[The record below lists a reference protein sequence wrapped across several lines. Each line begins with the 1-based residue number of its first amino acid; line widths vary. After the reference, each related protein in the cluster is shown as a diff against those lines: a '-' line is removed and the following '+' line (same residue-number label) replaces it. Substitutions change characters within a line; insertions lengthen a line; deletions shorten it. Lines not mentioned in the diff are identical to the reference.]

1 MKSVMNI
8 QDLLEQSFNEDRSLV
23 AIPEKDEL
31 FASTNFISHHDM
43 LRSLLNIQSTSKSS
57 LYASKF
63 ESPVNI
69 PTNFTGIG
77 SDFVAIQSW
86 KNTENISARLIDHY
100 DDLVILE
107 CLVDKEFK
115 VYEEREFKKSLF
127 SDYELIIG
135 NIFYLR
141 IFERKNE
148 IRLEIHNDPKLTFK
162 EDFPELDFT
171 SIFIKSKLF
180 KK

>member
-1 MKSVMNI
+1 MQTVINI
-8 QDLLEQSFNEDRSLV
+8 QDLLEHAYTEDNSLV
-23 AIPEKDEL
+23 AFSEKDEL
-31 FASTNFISHHDM
+31 FASTNFINQHDM
-43 LRSLLNIQSTSKSS
+43 LRSFVNVQSTSKPSFS
-57 LYASKF
+57 PSKF
-63 ESPVNI
+63 DSPVKTPI
-69 PTNFTGIG
+69 NFTGIG
-77 SDFVAIQSW
+77 SDFVTIQSW
-86 KNTENISARLIDHY
+86 KNTENISARLIEHY

-107 CLVDKEFK
+107 CLVDKELK

-127 SDYELIIG
+127 SDYELIAG

-148 IRLEIHNDPKLTFK
+148 IRMEIHNDPKLTFK

-171 SIFIKSKLF
+171 SIFTKSKLF